1 MKQSGAPK
9 STSKAARGALILV
22 SSLILCTTLTG
33 CLVFGYTSSG
43 GWFLWPG
50 SISLLIVILLL
61 IWLMRR

>member
-1 MKQSGAPK
+1 MKQFGAPK
-9 STSKAARGALILV
+9 STSNPVRGALILA
-22 SSLILCTTLTG
+22 SSLTLCTTLTG
-33 CLVFGYTSSG
+33 CLVAGYSSSG